1 MNYRINPT
9 AIRHAPAIQ
18 KGTPCM
24 LIARIE
30 RFLRETGM
38 PWTKFGRLAAH
49 DPRFVEDLR
58 NGRIP
63 RAETERRIE
72 HFMNTFRETFR
83 AA

>member
-1 MNYRINPT
+1 
-9 AIRHAPAIQ
+9 
-18 KGTPCM
+18 M
-24 LIARIE
+24 LIRRIE

-63 RAETERRIE
+63 RPGTQTRIE
-72 HFMNTFRETFR
+72 HFMNTF
-83 AA
+83 AGASDAH